1 MKCLTTNIGTVP
13 YENRQL
19 FICDWRSIWS
29 TLCKQWLFFFVVFLS
44 ILISFR
50 FLSKFTACFLH
61 CVRDAK
67 IDEEKKQVFYSSF
80 TVDILY
86 RWCFIHFHQGL
97 RKKCAVRNPETIG
110 HCRTCEEKLHFCDRF
125 EQIQK
130 CTHFHH
136 VLLLIWSLLLPCIG
150 VHHVPR
156 SSDSFLMDIKPDVF
170 FVKRNLCELSVL
182 VGFGN
187 LTIL

>member
-1 MKCLTTNIGTVP
+1 MI
-13 YENRQL
+13 EDL
-19 FICDWRSIWS
+19 FGRRFASSDV
-29 TLCKQWLFFFVVFLS
+29 FFFVVFLS

-97 RKKCAVRNPETIG
+97 RKKM
-110 HCRTCEEKLHFCDRF
+110 CRAKSWND
-125 EQIQK
+125 
-130 CTHFHH
+130 
-136 VLLLIWSLLLPCIG
+136 WSLSDVRGETSLLWSVWADSEMHPFPPRVTSYLITFAAM
-150 VHHVPR
+150 HR
-156 SSDSFLMDIKPDVF
+156 SSSRATVIRLFLDGYKTWRVLCKTKPVWTQCFSGVWKSHHFVTPVF
-170 FVKRNLCELSVL
+170 S
-182 VGFGN
+182 
-187 LTIL
+187 